1 MESPFDNN
9 STIVFYLEPILNSNY
24 NVYENVITMSC
35 IPEGPL
41 KELVIRKSFPK
52 LSPFQQGP
60 TTHRD
65 QCMYVLSRYP
75 RQSRSFGVGNQ
86 DAFMNGEDV
95 PSLLS
100 YLSANGY
107 KVESDLTRLIFD
119 SKIKNTLNNSQRYR
133 KLICYAT
140 YKPTNV

>member
-9 STIVFYLEPILNSNY
+9 STIVFYLEPILNPYN
-24 NVYENVITMSC
+24 NVYQNVITLSC
-35 IPEGPL
+35 MPEGPL
-41 KELVIRKSFPK
+41 KDLVITKSFPK

-75 RQSRSFGVGNQ
+75 KQSTPFNMGN
-86 DAFMNGEDV
+86 DDTFMNGEDV

-100 YLSANGY
+100 YLSTNGY
-107 KVESDLTRLIFD
+107 KVECDLTRLIFD
-119 SKIKNTLNNSQRYR
+119 SNIKNTMNNSQRYR

-140 YKPTNV
+140 FRNEN

>member
-9 STIVFYLEPILNSNY
+9 STIVFYLEPILNPY
-24 NVYENVITMSC
+24 NKVYQNVITLSC
-35 IPEGPL
+35 MPEGPL
-41 KELVIRKSFPK
+41 KDLVITKSFPK
-52 LSPFQQGP
+52 LSPFQQSS
-60 TTHRD
+60 TTQRD

-75 RQSRSFGVGNQ
+75 KKSTPFNMGNN
-86 DAFMNGEDV
+86 DTFMNGEDV

-100 YLSANGY
+100 YLSTNGY

-119 SKIKNTLNNSQRYR
+119 SNIKNTMNNSQRYR

-140 YKPTNV
+140 FRNEN

>member
-9 STIVFYLEPILNSNY
+9 STIVFYLEPILNPYN
-24 NVYENVITMSC
+24 NVYQNVITLSC

-41 KELVIRKSFPK
+41 KDLVITKSFPK

-60 TTHRD
+60 TTHRG
-65 QCMYVLSRYP
+65 QCMYLLSRYP
-75 RQSRSFGVGNQ
+75 KQSTQLNMGN
-86 DAFMNGEDV
+86 DDTFMNGEDV

-119 SKIKNTLNNSQRYR
+119 SNIKNTMNNSQRYR

-140 YKPTNV
+140 FINEN

>member
-9 STIVFYLEPILNSNY
+9 STIVFYLEPILNPY
-24 NVYENVITMSC
+24 NKVYQNVITLSC
-35 IPEGPL
+35 MPEGPL
-41 KELVIRKSFPK
+41 KDLVITKSFPK

-75 RQSRSFGVGNQ
+75 KQSTPFNMGNN
-86 DAFMNGEDV
+86 DTFMNGEDV

-100 YLSANGY
+100 YLSTNGY

-119 SKIKNTLNNSQRYR
+119 SNIKNTMNNSQRYR

-140 YKPTNV
+140 FRNEN

>member
-9 STIVFYLEPILNSNY
+9 STIVFYLEPILNPY
-24 NVYENVITMSC
+24 NKVYQNVITLSC
-35 IPEGPL
+35 MPEGPL
-41 KELVIRKSFPK
+41 KDLVITKSFPK

-60 TTHRD
+60 ITHRD

-75 RQSRSFGVGNQ
+75 KKSTPFNMGNN
-86 DAFMNGEDV
+86 DTFMNGEDV

-100 YLSANGY
+100 YLSTNGY

-119 SKIKNTLNNSQRYR
+119 SNIKNTMNNSQRYR

-140 YKPTNV
+140 FRNEN

>member
-9 STIVFYLEPILNSNY
+9 STIVFYLEPILNPY
-24 NVYENVITMSC
+24 NRVYQNVITLSC
-35 IPEGPL
+35 MPEGPL
-41 KELVIRKSFPK
+41 NDLVITKSFPK

-75 RQSRSFGVGNQ
+75 KQSTPFNMGNQ
-86 DAFMNGEDV
+86 ETFMNGEDV

-100 YLSANGY
+100 YLSTNGY

-119 SKIKNTLNNSQRYR
+119 SNIKNTMNNSQRYR

-140 YKPTNV
+140 FRNEN

>member
-9 STIVFYLEPILNSNY
+9 STIVFYLEPILNPYN
-24 NVYENVITMSC
+24 NVYQNVITLSC
-35 IPEGPL
+35 MPEGPL
-41 KELVIRKSFPK
+41 KDLVIRKSFPK

-60 TTHRD
+60 TTPRD

-75 RQSRSFGVGNQ
+75 KQSTPFNMGNN
-86 DAFMNGEDV
+86 DTFMNGEDV

-100 YLSANGY
+100 YLSTNGY

-119 SKIKNTLNNSQRYR
+119 SNIKNTMNNSQRYR

-140 YKPTNV
+140 FRNEN

>member
-9 STIVFYLEPILNSNY
+9 STIVFYLEPILNPY
-24 NVYENVITMSC
+24 NKVYQNVITLSC
-35 IPEGPL
+35 MPEGPL
-41 KELVIRKSFPK
+41 KDLVITKSFPK
-52 LSPFQQGP
+52 LSPFQQSP

-75 RQSRSFGVGNQ
+75 KQNMSYHMGN
-86 DAFMNGEDV
+86 DDTFMNGEDV

-100 YLSANGY
+100 YLSTNGY

-119 SKIKNTLNNSQRYR
+119 SNIKNTTNNSQRYR

-140 YKPTNV
+140 FRNEN

>member
-9 STIVFYLEPILNSNY
+9 STIVFYLEPILNPY
-24 NVYENVITMSC
+24 NKVYQNVITLSC
-35 IPEGPL
+35 MPEGPL
-41 KELVIRKSFPK
+41 KDLVITKSFPK
-52 LSPFQQGP
+52 LSPFQQSS

-75 RQSRSFGVGNQ
+75 KKSTPFNMGNN
-86 DAFMNGEDV
+86 DTFMNGEDV

-100 YLSANGY
+100 YLSTNGY

-119 SKIKNTLNNSQRYR
+119 SNIKNTMNNSQRYR

-140 YKPTNV
+140 FRNEN

>member
-9 STIVFYLEPILNSNY
+9 STIVFYLEPILNPY
-24 NVYENVITMSC
+24 TNVYQNVITLSC
-35 IPEGPL
+35 MPEGPL
-41 KELVIRKSFPK
+41 KDLVITKSFPK
-52 LSPFQQGP
+52 LSPFQQSS

-65 QCMYVLSRYP
+65 QCVYVLSRYP
-75 RQSRSFGVGNQ
+75 KQSTSYPMGNET
-86 DAFMNGEDV
+86 FMNGEDV

-100 YLSANGY
+100 YLSTNGY

-119 SKIKNTLNNSQRYR
+119 SNIKNTMNNSQRYR

-140 YKPTNV
+140 FRNEN

>member
-9 STIVFYLEPILNSNY
+9 STIVFYLEPILNPYN
-24 NVYENVITMSC
+24 NVYQNVITLSC
-35 IPEGPL
+35 MPEGPL
-41 KELVIRKSFPK
+41 KDLVITKSFPK
-52 LSPFQQGP
+52 LSPFQQSS

-65 QCMYVLSRYP
+65 QCVYVLSRYP
-75 RQSRSFGVGNQ
+75 KQSTSYTMGNET
-86 DAFMNGEDV
+86 FMNGEDV

-100 YLSANGY
+100 YLSTNGY

-119 SKIKNTLNNSQRYR
+119 SNIKNTMNNSQRYR

-140 YKPTNV
+140 FRNEN

>member
-9 STIVFYLEPILNSNY
+9 STIVFYLEPILNPY
-24 NVYENVITMSC
+24 NKVYQNVITLSC
-35 IPEGPL
+35 MPEGPL
-41 KELVIRKSFPK
+41 KDLVITKSFPK
-52 LSPFQQGP
+52 LSPFQQSS

-75 RQSRSFGVGNQ
+75 KQSTSFHKGNQ
-86 DAFMNGEDV
+86 ETFMNGEDV

-100 YLSANGY
+100 YLSTNGY

-119 SKIKNTLNNSQRYR
+119 SNIKNTMNNSQRYR

-140 YKPTNV
+140 FRNEN

>member
-9 STIVFYLEPILNSNY
+9 STIVFYLEPILNPY
-24 NVYENVITMSC
+24 NKVYQNVITLSC
-35 IPEGPL
+35 MPEGPL
-41 KELVIRKSFPK
+41 KDLVITKSFPK
-52 LSPFQQGP
+52 LSPFQQSS

-65 QCMYVLSRYP
+65 QCVYVLSRYP
-75 RQSRSFGVGNQ
+75 KQSTSYPMGNET
-86 DAFMNGEDV
+86 FMNGEDV

-100 YLSANGY
+100 YLSTNGY

-119 SKIKNTLNNSQRYR
+119 SNIKNTMNNSQRYR

-140 YKPTNV
+140 FRNEN

>member
-9 STIVFYLEPILNSNY
+9 STIVFYLEPILNTY
-24 NVYENVITMSC
+24 NNAYENVITLSC

-41 KELVIRKSFPK
+41 KELVITKSFPK

-65 QCMYVLSRYP
+65 QCMYVLTRYP
-75 RQSRSFGVGNQ
+75 KQSMSFHKGNET
-86 DAFMNGEDV
+86 FMNGEDV

-100 YLSANGY
+100 YLSTNGY

-119 SKIKNTLNNSQRYR
+119 SNIKNIMNNSQRNR

-140 YKPTNV
+140 FRNEN

>member
-9 STIVFYLEPILNSNY
+9 STIVFYLEPILNPYN
-24 NVYENVITMSC
+24 NVYQNVITLSC
-35 IPEGPL
+35 MPEGPL
-41 KELVIRKSFPK
+41 KDLVVTKSFPK

-75 RQSRSFGVGNQ
+75 KQSMSFHMGNET
-86 DAFMNGEDV
+86 FMNGEDV

-100 YLSANGY
+100 YLSTNGY

-119 SKIKNTLNNSQRYR
+119 SNIKNTTNNSQRYR

-140 YKPTNV
+140 FRNEN

>member
-9 STIVFYLEPILNSNY
+9 STIVFYLEPILNPY
-24 NVYENVITMSC
+24 NKVYQNVITLSC
-35 IPEGPL
+35 MPEGPL
-41 KELVIRKSFPK
+41 KDMVITKSFPK

-60 TTHRD
+60 MTDRD

-75 RQSRSFGVGNQ
+75 KESIPFNNGNQ
-86 DAFMNGEDV
+86 EKFMNGEDV

-100 YLSANGY
+100 YLSTNGY
-107 KVESDLTRLIFD
+107 KVENDLTRMIFD
-119 SKIKNTLNNSQRYR
+119 SNIKTTLNNSQRYR

-140 YKPTNV
+140 FRNGN

>member
-9 STIVFYLEPILNSNY
+9 STIVFYLEPILNPY
-24 NVYENVITMSC
+24 NKVYQNVITLSC
-35 IPEGPL
+35 MPEGPL
-41 KELVIRKSFPK
+41 KDLVITKSFQK

-75 RQSRSFGVGNQ
+75 KKSTPFNMGNN
-86 DAFMNGEDV
+86 DTFMNGEDV

-100 YLSANGY
+100 YLSTNGY

-119 SKIKNTLNNSQRYR
+119 SNIKNTMNNSQRYR

-140 YKPTNV
+140 FRNEN